1 MASKTTAKT
10 SSRSKNSSSSKP
22 KPRSKAVKSS
32 KSSQKD
38 ADRRVR
44 ANIGILLISAGILL
58 GIYMLFSSADS
69 QILGEVASIV
79 PFGLFGMAAWA
90 MPFLLIA
97 AGFIM
102 INGAKNERLAGSEW
116 FVALGA
122 LAIIA
127 LVQATSGA
135 DYENISFMEY
145 LKASWDNG
153 IASRLGGGFV
163 GGAICYPVQRLGGT
177 VLAYVLFISLISI
190 CAVSISG
197 FSLSGLSE
205 RIAERIAA
213 DPVREESED
222 DSWDDEYPYDN
233 QRAQKHPLFNFS
245 MKGSEPEPSQEYGS
259 RVPKKRIP
267 NNSDFPFELDPVSKP
282 RKKNR
287 AHDLFDN
294 LEPITDTPMGT
305 SNRKNDFPAVAEPDF
320 SSKKRKAKVAAQPAV
335 SDVGLNTDLA
345 DMHSGF
351 RTEKQSFT
359 STVPMNEAP
368 AHAPSPLP
376 STSTSKEASSR
387 TKKPA
392 SKPSSSTVEEEIAAK
407 ASSESLDE
415 YTAPSFELLEPSP
428 DSFSGAGESPNEKA
442 RLLLET
448 LENFNIECK
457 ITDISVGPTLTRFEL
472 QPAPGIRVS
481 RITSLSN
488 DIALALAAQRVR
500 IEAPIPGKSA
510 VGIEIPNKNTVTVVL
525 RDIVESREFQSAK
538 SAITMALGKDIS
550 GKIVTADLS
559 KMPHMLIAGQTGS
572 GKSVCINDIIISL
585 VYKSSP
591 QDVKMILID
600 PKMVELS
607 VFAPLPHLLIPV
619 VTEPK
624 KAAGALRWAVNE
636 MTMRYKKFSEIGARD
651 LARYNSLMEDPSKR
665 FPKLVVIIDELA
677 DLMLVAPDDVEDSI
691 CRIAQLGRA
700 SGIHLIVA
708 TQRPSADII
717 TGLIKANIPS
727 RAAFAVSSS
736 IDSRIILDMTGAE
749 KLLGRGD
756 MLFHPNGAS
765 KPTRL
770 QAAYVSDEE
779 VERIVRY
786 FAETKKEPVYDE
798 SVVADLERA
807 VNGGPS
813 GGVFGEGKQE
823 DDLLGEAV
831 RVVLENGQASISM
844 VQRRLRVGYARA
856 ARLID
861 IMEQKGYV
869 SGFEGSKPRRVLI
882 KKAEFEQI
890 FGDSGFSDSDSDQA
904 SQESPEADSP
914 YPEE

>member
-1 MASKTTAKT
+1 M
-10 SSRSKNSSSSKP
+10 
-22 KPRSKAVKSS
+22 
-32 KSSQKD
+32 Q
-38 ADRRVR
+38 
-44 ANIGILLISAGILL
+44 
-58 GIYMLFSSADS
+58 
-69 QILGEVASIV
+69 
-79 PFGLFGMAAWA
+79 
-90 MPFLLIA
+90 
-97 AGFIM
+97 
-102 INGAKNERLAGSEW
+102 
-116 FVALGA
+116 
-122 LAIIA
+122 
-127 LVQATSGA
+127 
-135 DYENISFMEY
+135 
-145 LKASWDNG
+145 
-153 IASRLGGGFV
+153 
-163 GGAICYPVQRLGGT
+163 
-177 VLAYVLFISLISI
+177 
-190 CAVSISG
+190 
-197 FSLSGLSE
+197 
-205 RIAERIAA
+205 
-213 DPVREESED
+213 
-222 DSWDDEYPYDN
+222 
-233 QRAQKHPLFNFS
+233 
-245 MKGSEPEPSQEYGS
+245 
-259 RVPKKRIP
+259 
-267 NNSDFPFELDPVSKP
+267 
-282 RKKNR
+282 
-287 AHDLFDN
+287 
-294 LEPITDTPMGT
+294 PI
-305 SNRKNDFPAVAEPDF
+305 
-320 SSKKRKAKVAAQPAV
+320 V
-335 SDVGLNTDLA
+335 SDAGLNPDLPGL
-345 DMHSGF
+345 HSVF
-351 RTEKQSFT
+351 RAEKQSFS
-359 STVPMNEAP
+359 STVPVNEAQ
-368 AHAPSPLP
+368 APSSSP
-376 STSTSKEASSR
+376 SPSKEASSR
-387 TKKPA
+387 MKKPA
-392 SKPSSSTVEEEIAAK
+392 PKPSNSTIEEDIAAR
-407 ASSESLDE
+407 ASSESPDE

-538 SAITMALGKDIS
+538 SPITMALGKDIS

-823 DDLLGEAV
+823 DELLGEAV

-890 FGDSGFSDSDSDQA
+890 FGDSSLSDSDTDQTM
-904 SQESPEADSP
+904 QENPEADPSF
-914 YPEE
+914 PEE

>member
-1 MASKTTAKT
+1 MASKASAKT

-22 KPRSKAVKSS
+22 KPRSKSVKGS
-32 KSSQKD
+32 KSTQKD
-38 ADRRVR
+38 ADRRAR
-44 ANIGILLISAGILL
+44 ANIGILLISTGILL

-90 MPFLLIA
+90 MPFLFIA

-127 LVQATSGA
+127 LVQTISGA
-135 DYENISFMEY
+135 DYENTSFMEY
-145 LKASWDNG
+145 LKSSWDNG

-163 GGAICYPVQRLGGT
+163 GGAICYPVQKLGGT

-205 RIAERIAA
+205 RIAERIAS
-213 DPVREESED
+213 DPVRDETED
-222 DSWDDEYPYDN
+222 DAWDDEYPNDN
-233 QRAQKHPLFNFS
+233 QPAQKHPLFNFS
-245 MKGSEPEPSQEYGS
+245 IKGSESEPNQRNDS
-259 RVPKKRIP
+259 RTPKKRIP
-267 NNSDFPFELDPVSKP
+267 DNNGFPFELDTVSKP
-282 RKKNR
+282 RKKSK

-294 LEPITDTPMGT
+294 LEPVTDTPIGT
-305 SNRKNDFPAVAEPDF
+305 SNGKNDFSASAQPDF
-320 SSKKRKAKVAAQPAV
+320 SSSTKKRKTKVPVQPIV
-335 SDVGLNTDLA
+335 SDAGLNPDLPGL
-345 DMHSGF
+345 HSVF
-351 RTEKQSFT
+351 RAEKQSFS
-359 STVPMNEAP
+359 STVPVNEAQ
-368 AHAPSPLP
+368 APSSSP
-376 STSTSKEASSR
+376 SPSKEASSR

-392 SKPSSSTVEEEIAAK
+392 PKPSNSTIEEDIAAR
-407 ASSESLDE
+407 ASSESPDE

-538 SAITMALGKDIS
+538 SPITMALGKDIS

-823 DDLLGEAV
+823 DELLGEAV

-890 FGDSGFSDSDSDQA
+890 FGDSSLSDSDTDQTM
-904 SQESPEADSP
+904 QENPEADPSF
-914 YPEE
+914 PEE